1 MRRSAMTVGAIL
13 CFTMCPGVAW
23 SQVGDAARSAP
34 SAPGE
39 IRGRL
44 TDSATGRPIA
54 GASITVRRL
63 GDSLFAGGTLPRDDG
78 SFRVDGLVPGSYSVR
93 VRALGHAPLTRSRV
107 MVTAERPAVDLGTIA
122 LAAVAQR
129 LAELE
134 IVAERDDQVLAPDRN
149 TYGVRNM
156 TTAAGGTAVDVLRN
170 IPAVEVD
177 ANNRVNLR
185 GNANVVVQ
193 VNGRSVP
200 LSGEQLAAFLA
211 QVPASLIRQVEVAT
225 NPSAR
230 SDPEGTAGIVNI
242 VLDQRTQL
250 ALSGALTAAV
260 STTSQVNLSG
270 NVGRQAGPL
279 TLFLSVTAYHDRRA
293 TSGSISRT
301 NLVQA
306 VPAFVE
312 TRLNG
317 MQRPKSAGA
326 TLRSEYRVSER
337 NALSLDGSLFG
348 ARYGRGQSS
357 FYADLDTARTVIG
370 LFDQHIDQLS
380 RVASQHLVLGF
391 HRKGTPS
398 ATEGHTELEYWSN
411 RNRDEADRS
420 GDVIRADDAMPPSIP
435 TERDRVAARFSYW
448 NLKSDHTRLFGA
460 RGKLEAGLRITERFT
475 TNDVDATV
483 MTPAGEFVADSA
495 RSLDLDYREE
505 IAAVYGVLTRQVG
518 RAQAQAGLRLERVE
532 TVLRLPSSDAR
543 YDGGYRSAFPSAV
556 VSYDVTKQRQLR
568 LSYSRRVSRPQPNQL
583 NPVDQRIDTR
593 NLSRGNPE
601 LRPEYTD
608 AGELSIIDTRGWGS
622 VQLVPYVRRTRHAV
636 RDILFVDT
644 AGVSVRTYGNVAGTL
659 TTGAD
664 LNATVRRGPLTI
676 LTGGTAHRYSSDA
689 ANLAVGVAGNLS
701 VRAFV
706 WSTRAN
712 VTWRFSPLAD
722 AQITSSYR
730 APYATEGGSTLASA
744 AVNGA
749 FRYKVWGDQGSVSLR
764 LSDPFGIAR
773 FGYRTA
779 NGSVMEFSRRYNGSR
794 AVFVAVTR
802 NFGRPLRLRGES
814 DPESS
819 GSSAP

>member
-1 MRRSAMTVGAIL
+1 MTVGVMLGCA
-13 CFTMCPGVAW
+13 MWPGAVW
-23 SQVGDAARSAP
+23 SQGVDAARSAAT
-34 SAPGE
+34 APGE

-44 TDSATGRPIA
+44 ADSATGRPLA

-63 GDSLFAGGTLPRDDG
+63 GDSLFAGGALPRDDG

-93 VRALGHAPLTRSRV
+93 VRALGYAPLTRSRV
-107 MVTAERPAVDLGTIA
+107 LVTAERPAVDLGTIA
-122 LAAVAQR
+122 LTAVARR
-129 LAELE
+129 LAEQG

-149 TYGVRNM
+149 TYSVRNM

-177 ANNRVNLR
+177 ANNRVQLR

-193 VNGRSVP
+193 VNGRSTP
-200 LSGEQLAAFLA
+200 LTGEQLSAFLT
-211 QVPASLIRQVEVAT
+211 QIPASLIRQIEVAT
-225 NPSAR
+225 SPSAR

-242 VLDQRTQL
+242 VLDQRTEL

-270 NVGRQAGPL
+270 NVGRQRGPL
-279 TLFLSVTAYHDRRA
+279 TLFVSATAYHDRRPM
-293 TSGSISRT
+293 TGSISRT
-301 NLVQA
+301 NLTQR
-306 VPAFVE
+306 VPAYVE
-312 TRLNG
+312 TRLEG
-317 MQRPKSAGA
+317 TQAPKSAGT
-326 TLRSEYRVSER
+326 TLRSEYRLTDRS
-337 NALSLDGSLFG
+337 ALSLDGSLFA

-357 FYADLDTARTVIG
+357 FYTDLDTARTVTG
-370 LFDQHIDQLS
+370 LFDQRIDQLS

-391 HRKGTPS
+391 HRRGPPS
-398 ATEGHTELEYWSN
+398 VTEGHTELEFWNN

-420 GDVIRADDAMPPSIP
+420 GDVIRADASTPASIA
-435 TERDRVAARFSYW
+435 TERDRTAARFSYW
-448 NLKSDHTRLFGA
+448 NLKSDHTRLFGT
-460 RGKLEAGLRITERFT
+460 RGKLEAGLRVTERLT
-475 TNDVDATV
+475 TNDLDATV
-483 MTPAGEFVADSA
+483 MTPSGTYVADSV
-495 RSLDLDYREE
+495 RSLDLDYREA

-556 VSYDVTKQRQLR
+556 VTYELTKQRQLR
-568 LSYSRRVSRPQPNQL
+568 LGYSRRVSRPQPNQL
-583 NPVDQRIDTR
+583 NPVEQRIDTR
-593 NLSRGNPE
+593 NVSRGNPE

-608 AGELSIIDTRGWGS
+608 AGELSLTDTHGWGS
-622 VQLVPYVRRTRHAV
+622 VQLSPYVRHTRHAV

-644 AGVSVRTYGNVAGTL
+644 AGTSVRTYGNVASAL
-659 TTGAD
+659 TAGAD
-664 LNATVRRGPLTI
+664 LNVTVRRGPMSL
-676 LTGGTAHRYSSDA
+676 LTGGTVYRYSSDA
-689 ANLAVGVAGNLS
+689 ANLSADLAGNLS

-722 AQITSSYR
+722 AQVTSSYR

-744 AVNGA
+744 AVNAA
-749 FRYKVWGDQGSVSLR
+749 FRYNVWGEQGSVSLR
-764 LSDPFGIAR
+764 LSDPFGLAR

-779 NGSVMEFSRRYNGSR
+779 NGSVIEFSRRYNGAR

-802 NFGRPLRLRGES
+802 NFGRPLRMRGES
-814 DPESS
+814 DPESA

>member
-1 MRRSAMTVGAIL
+1 MLFRS
-13 CFTMCPGVAW
+13 
-23 SQVGDAARSAP
+23 
-34 SAPGE
+34 
-39 IRGRL
+39 
-44 TDSATGRPIA
+44 SATGRPVA

-63 GDSLFAGGTLPRDDG
+63 GDSLFAGGALPRDDG

-93 VRALGHAPLTRSRV
+93 IRALGYASLTRSSV
-107 MVTAERPAVDLGTIA
+107 LVTAERAVVDLGTIA
-122 LAAVAQR
+122 LVVVARR
-129 LAELE
+129 LAERE

-177 ANNRVNLR
+177 ASNRVHLR

-193 VNGRSVP
+193 VNGRSMP
-200 LSGEQLAAFLA
+200 LTGEQLSAFLT
-211 QVPASLIRQVEVAT
+211 QIPASLIRQIEVAT

-260 STTSQVNLSG
+260 STTSQVNVSG

-279 TLFLSVTAYHDRRA
+279 TLFVSATAYHDRRA

-301 NLVQA
+301 NVVQP
-306 VPAFVE
+306 VPAYVE
-312 TRLNG
+312 TRLDG
-317 MQRPKSAGA
+317 RQTPKSAGA
-326 TLRSEYRVSER
+326 TVRSEYRLDER

-348 ARYGRGQSS
+348 ARYERGQSA

-391 HRKGTPS
+391 HRRGPPS
-398 ATEGHTELEYWSN
+398 ATEGHTELEYWNN

-420 GDVIRADDAMPPSIP
+420 GDVIRADASTPASIA
-435 TERDRVAARFSYW
+435 TERDRTAARYSYW
-448 NLKSDHTRLFGA
+448 NLKSDHTRLFGP
-460 RGKLEAGLRITERFT
+460 RGKLEAGLRVTERLT
-475 TNDVDATV
+475 TNALAATV
-483 MTPAGEFVADSA
+483 MTPAGAYVADSA
-495 RSLDLDYREE
+495 RSLDLEYREA

-518 RAQAQAGLRLERVE
+518 KVQTQAGLRLERVE

-543 YDGGYRSAFPSAV
+543 YDGGYRSAFPSAI
-556 VSYDVTKQRQLR
+556 VSYDVAKQRQLR

-583 NPVDQRIDTR
+583 NPVEQRIDTR
-593 NLSRGNPE
+593 NTSRGNPE

-608 AGELSIIDTRGWGS
+608 AGEVSLTDTHDWGS

-644 AGVSVRTYGNVAGTL
+644 AGVSVRTYGNAASTL
-659 TTGAD
+659 TTGTD
-664 LNATVRRGPLTI
+664 LNVTVRRGPLTL
-676 LTGGTAHRYSSDA
+676 LTGGTAYRYSSDA
-689 ANLAVGVAGNLS
+689 ANLAVGLAGDLS

-722 AQITSSYR
+722 AQVTSSYR

-744 AVNGA
+744 AVNAA
-749 FRYKVWGDQGSVSLR
+749 FRYKVWGEQGSVSLR

-779 NGSVMEFSRRYNGSR
+779 NGSVIEFSRRYNGSR

-802 NFGRPLRLRGES
+802 TFGRPLRMRAES
-814 DPESS
+814 DAESS

>member
-1 MRRSAMTVGAIL
+1 MRRLAMTVGTMA
-13 CFTMCPGVAW
+13 CFTLWPGAAW
-23 SQVGDAARSAP
+23 SQVGDAVRSAAT
-34 SAPGE
+34 APGE

-44 TDSATGRPIA
+44 SDSATGRPIA

-63 GDSLFAGGTLPRDDG
+63 GDSLFAGGALPRDDG

-93 VRALGHAPLTRSRV
+93 VRALGYAPLTRSSV
-107 MVTAERPAVDLGTIA
+107 LVTAERAVVDLGTIT
-122 LAAVAQR
+122 LAVAARR
-129 LAELE
+129 LAERE
-134 IVAERDDQVLAPDRN
+134 IIAERDDQVLAPDRN

-170 IPAVEVD
+170 IPSVEVD
-177 ANNRVNLR
+177 ANNRIHLR

-193 VNGRSVP
+193 VNGRSMP
-200 LSGEQLAAFLA
+200 LTGEQLSAFLT
-211 QVPASLIRQVEVAT
+211 QIPASLIRQIEVAT

-250 ALSGALTAAV
+250 ALSGSLTAAV
-260 STTSQVNLSG
+260 STTSQVNFSG

-279 TLFLSVTAYHDRRA
+279 TLFVSATAYHDRRA

-301 NLVQA
+301 NLVQP
-306 VPAFVE
+306 VPAYVE
-312 TRLNG
+312 TRLDG
-317 MQRPKSAGA
+317 RQTPKSAGA
-326 TLRSEYRVSER
+326 TVRSEYRLSDR

-348 ARYGRGQSS
+348 ARYGRGQSA
-357 FYADLDTARTVIG
+357 FYADLDTARAVIG

-391 HRKGTPS
+391 HRRGPPS
-398 ATEGHTELEYWSN
+398 ATEGHTELEYWNN
-411 RNRDEADRS
+411 RNHDEADRS
-420 GDVIRADDAMPPSIP
+420 GDVIRADASTPASIA
-435 TERDRVAARFSYW
+435 TERDRTAARYSYW
-448 NLKSDHTRLFGA
+448 NLKSDHTRQFGP
-460 RGKLEAGLRITERFT
+460 RGKLEAGLRVTERLT
-475 TNDVDATV
+475 TNDLDATV
-483 MTPAGEFVADSA
+483 MMPGGAYVADSV
-495 RSLDLDYREE
+495 RSRDLDYREA

-518 RAQAQAGLRLERVE
+518 RAQAQAGLRLERVG

-583 NPVDQRIDTR
+583 NPVEQRIDTR
-593 NLSRGNPE
+593 NTSRGNPG

-608 AGELSIIDTRGWGS
+608 AGELSLTDTHGWGS

-644 AGVSVRTYGNVAGTL
+644 AGVSVRTYGNAASTLTAGT
-659 TTGAD
+659 D
-664 LNATVRRGPLTI
+664 LNVTVRRGPLTL
-676 LTGGTAHRYSSDA
+676 LTGGTAYHYSSDA
-689 ANLAVGVAGNLS
+689 ANLAVGLAGDLS

-712 VTWRFSPLAD
+712 VTWRFSPPAD
-722 AQITSSYR
+722 AQVTSSYR

-744 AVNGA
+744 AVNAA
-749 FRYKVWGDQGSVSLR
+749 FRYKVWGEQGSVSLR

-779 NGSVMEFSRRYNGSR
+779 NGSVIEFSRRYNGSR

-802 NFGRPLRLRGES
+802 TFGRPLRMRAES
-814 DPESS
+814 DAESS
-819 GSSAP
+819 GGSAP